1 LFSLKVSLK
10 LVYRGVINYFISL
23 FAAAT
28 AAGFMMN
35 KYVRPK
41 AYQMSARQQEM
52 RAKTLA
58 APV

>member
-1 LFSLKVSLK
+1 
-10 LVYRGVINYFISL
+10 
-23 FAAAT
+23 
-28 AAGFMMN
+28 MMN

-41 AYQMSARQQEM
+41 AYQMSARQKEM